1 MSKEGNR
8 DTVLDN
14 IKVRTKLKPDASW
27 MQPRDTTRP
36 TTSEE
41 EKPWLAEVRARRLNG
56 APTSPISSPVSS
68 TPPPLTAD
76 TEIKAPTEGY
86 LIRGV
91 FTKVEKPASPPPPNG
106 ISTTRHFS
114 KKPSETYKLIAP
126 HTVRSTSRPEDSLLS
141 PEELEKRREA
151 ASSVLKS
158 SSVRKRSYVLSAA
171 KKYEA
176 KEASPDPSPD
186 GNSPSFVAKKVE
198 VIGDEGTAAP
208 APASSASP
216 SPLSAKT
223 SASPEPK
230 PRTTSSPVGK
240 TTADPVVNEPVIP
253 KVEETKQE
261 TPKTDLLGNWK
272 PDSKNVVTAV
282 LVDVASSDPQSD
294 DSGSSDTPLIG
305 ALPTL
310 KAAAS
315 PAPTSAEP
323 GSAAPA
329 SGARETPVPHPRLP
343 QLPTSASTAPVKSAV
358 TPTGSKPAVS
368 ELAVETKSA
377 TVAEPEPKPEP
388 QPEPKPKPEP
398 KVEPQPQPVVPKPKP
413 EPKVEPQP
421 EAVVPKPKP
430 GPKVEPQPE
439 PVVPKP
445 KPESK
450 VEPQPQPVVPKP
462 KPEPKVEPQPEPVVP
477 KPKPELKVEPQPE
490 PVVPKPKPESKV
502 EPQPEPVVPKPKP
515 ELKVEPQPEPVV
527 PKPKPEPKVEP
538 QPEPVVP
545 KPKPEPK
552 VEPQPEPV
560 VPKPKP
566 EPKVEPQPEP
576 VVPKPKPEPKV
587 EPQPEPVVPK
597 PKPEPKVEPQPEPVV
612 PKPKP
617 ELKVEPQPQPV
628 VPKPKPELKP
638 ETEAKKEPTSES
650 APKTS
655 SSFDVLTALS
665 DTLISLNSDS
675 SRAEKDPAPLSNT
688 EPLTDDLLGFND
700 SLEESEVPVPPSPGR
715 WSQDLFSELHSGSN
729 PMGII
734 CEFQAKTNVAVDP
747 ERSSI
752 REAEEKQTDET
763 AEETQSSA
771 DPFDPYP
778 IGTTSHSSLSDL
790 LRPDI
795 SISRSSPSSMVTKSL
810 NTEKNNALGSLADD
824 IIPIKTD
831 TSSSQQPGNTSP
843 PQQTN
848 TEEESRQEAGAE
860 EEEEEEQ
867 AVETVIMFERKSNE
881 NDSPWDKWTSPT
893 VYEVYDS
900 EDEEE
905 EERSVTSSAA
915 VVKEEKRVVM
925 PEPKKGLVLVKE
937 YVNVSEMQNSRDQ
950 TNGDSDYLT
959 SSSATY
965 SYSSPSNYSRVPQS
979 SACTYCGEQV
989 GNDAKISIDHL
1000 NIHCHS
1006 SCFKCGECSKPM
1018 GDLLLN
1024 MFIHAGKVHCDSCY
1038 ANVI

>member
-36 TTSEE
+36 TPSEE

-56 APTSPISSPVSS
+56 APTSPISSPLSS

-91 FTKVEKPASPPPPNG
+91 FTKVEKPVSPPPPNG

-141 PEELEKRREA
+141 PEEQEKRREA

-176 KEASPDPSPD
+176 KEASPDPSPV

-198 VIGDEGTAAP
+198 VIDDEGAAAP
-208 APASSASP
+208 VPASSASP
-216 SPLSAKT
+216 SPLSAET

-240 TTADPVVNEPVIP
+240 TTADPVVKEPVIP

-294 DSGSSDTPLIG
+294 YSGSSDTPLID

-323 GSAAPA
+323 GSDAPA

-358 TPTGSKPAVS
+358 TPTGPKPAVS

-377 TVAEPEPKPEP
+377 PVAEPEPKPEP
-388 QPEPKPKPEP
+388 QPQPKPKPEP
-398 KVEPQPQPVVPKPKP
+398 KVE
-413 EPKVEPQP
+413 
-421 EAVVPKPKP
+421 
-430 GPKVEPQPE
+430 
-439 PVVPKP
+439 
-445 KPESK
+445 
-450 VEPQPQPVVPKP
+450 PQPVVPKP

-477 KPKPELKVEPQPE
+477 KPKPEPKVEPQPQ
-490 PVVPKPKPESKV
+490 PKPKPEPKV
-502 EPQPEPVVPKPKP
+502 EPQPVVPKPKP
-515 ELKVEPQPEPVV
+515 ELKVEPQPEPVVPKPKPEPKVEPQPEPVVPKPKPEPKMEPQPEV

-566 EPKVEPQPEP
+566 EPKVEPQP
-576 VVPKPKPEPKV
+576 
-587 EPQPEPVVPK
+587 
-597 PKPEPKVEPQPEPVV
+597 VV

-617 ELKVEPQPQPV
+617 ELKVEPQPEPVVPKPNPGLKVEPQPEPV

-688 EPLTDDLLGFND
+688 EPLTDDLLGFNN
-700 SLEESEVPVPPSPGR
+700 SLEESEVSVPPSPGR
-715 WSQDLFSELHSGSN
+715 WSQDLFSKLHSGLN

-752 REAEEKQTDET
+752 REAEGKQTDET

-795 SISRSSPSSMVTKSL
+795 SISSSSPSSMVTKSL
-810 NTEKNNALGSLADD
+810 NKEK
-824 IIPIKTD
+824 K
-831 TSSSQQPGNTSP
+831 
-843 PQQTN
+843 
-848 TEEESRQEAGAE
+848 
-860 EEEEEEQ
+860 
-867 AVETVIMFERKSNE
+867 
-881 NDSPWDKWTSPT
+881 
-893 VYEVYDS
+893 
-900 EDEEE
+900 
-905 EERSVTSSAA
+905 
-915 VVKEEKRVVM
+915 
-925 PEPKKGLVLVKE
+925 
-937 YVNVSEMQNSRDQ
+937 
-950 TNGDSDYLT
+950 
-959 SSSATY
+959 
-965 SYSSPSNYSRVPQS
+965 
-979 SACTYCGEQV
+979 
-989 GNDAKISIDHL
+989 
-1000 NIHCHS
+1000 
-1006 SCFKCGECSKPM
+1006 
-1018 GDLLLN
+1018 
-1024 MFIHAGKVHCDSCY
+1024 
-1038 ANVI
+1038 